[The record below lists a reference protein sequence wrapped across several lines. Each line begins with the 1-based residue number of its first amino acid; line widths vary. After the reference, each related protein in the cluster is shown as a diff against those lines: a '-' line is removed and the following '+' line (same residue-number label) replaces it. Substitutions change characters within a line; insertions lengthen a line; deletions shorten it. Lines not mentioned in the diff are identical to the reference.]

1 MATTERYAMPV
12 YIIFL
17 VAIAPILL
25 MVATS
30 ADALG
35 RDATAVALIGL
46 LVTLSMFAAWLVR
59 HGVRTVAEM
68 WRRKMSRPY
77 S

>member
-1 MATTERYAMPV
+1 MPV
-12 YIIFL
+12 YIMFL